1 MEQKHVLFVFAHPDD
16 ETFTSGVTICRYAQ
30 QPDTTISLVC
40 ATRGEAGKAGDPPL
54 CTPAELPLYR
64 ERELREASAIL
75 GIDNLLFLDYADKR
89 LSSVP
94 TDELIGRI
102 QAAIATYQ
110 PQVVV
115 TFAPHGISGHPDH
128 QVISEATTRAVKQLP
143 PGSSVRKLYHVT
155 HASGEHVGMFAPPYM
170 DPYEAITT
178 EISAPEYAP
187 QVARALAAHRTQH
200 MSVERVFPG
209 VLAGRLENVRT
220 VNHFI
225 LVWHNLKGYAPDSA
239 GKESDLFAGL

>member
-1 MEQKHVLFVFAHPDD
+1 MEPKHILFVFAHPDD
-16 ETFTSGVTICRYAQ
+16 ETFTSGVTICKYAQ

-54 CTPAELPLYR
+54 CTQAELPSFR
-64 ERELREASAIL
+64 ERELREAATIL
-75 GIDNLLFLDYADKR
+75 GIDNLLFLDYTDKR

-94 TDELIGRI
+94 EDELISRI
-102 QAAIATYQ
+102 QAVIASCQ

-128 QVISEATTRAVKQLP
+128 QAISAATTQAVKQLP
-143 PGSSVRKLYHVT
+143 PGSPVRKLYHVT
-155 HASGEHVGMFAPPYM
+155 YAAGAPAGMFVPPCT

-178 EISAPEYAP
+178 EIRAPEYAL

-209 VLAGRLENVRT
+209 VLAGRLDNVRT
-220 VNHFI
+220 VNQFM
-225 LVWHNLKGYAPDSA
+225 LVWHNLKGYVPDRE